1 MTSPE
6 QRLHQQLES
15 AIQEFLLASRA
26 QVAATLDRAFDT
38 AAARSS
44 ASRLKS
50 ATRRQQVPKLGKR
63 RSASELTA
71 LSEQL
76 YEVIAAHPG
85 QGMVVLSERVGTS
98 GPHLQRVVSRLR
110 TEGRIRTV
118 GARQQTRY
126 FPRA

>member
-38 AAARSS
+38 AVARSS

-76 YEVIAAHPG
+76 YGIRFTGACSCAANGGASWPLCRSKSNG
-85 QGMVVLSERVGTS
+85 RLR
-98 GPHLQRVVSRLR
+98 LQRGV
-110 TEGRIRTV
+110 
-118 GARQQTRY
+118 
-126 FPRA
+126 RAG